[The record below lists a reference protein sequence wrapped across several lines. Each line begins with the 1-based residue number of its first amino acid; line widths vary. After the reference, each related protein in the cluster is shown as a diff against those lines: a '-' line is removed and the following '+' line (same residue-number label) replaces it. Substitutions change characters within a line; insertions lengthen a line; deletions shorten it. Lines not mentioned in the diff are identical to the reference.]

1 MKTATILRATAS
13 GLLLSLMLS
22 ACSDSPEKMLSSAKD
37 FIGKNDSKAAV
48 IQLKNALQANPNMAE
63 ARFLLGKALLQGG
76 DAVGAESELRKAR
89 ELKHPDDDTLP
100 WLARAMLQQGQ
111 FRKLTDELTKTEL
124 TQPQA
129 RADLL
134 TTVATAWAAQGKAD
148 LFAAALDAA
157 LLAQPGYGPALTAQA
172 RAKAGRGDF
181 DAALAMLEEVTLKN
195 PDSEEAFKLKGD
207 ILRMAKNQ
215 PEQALAAYRQAV
227 KAKPSYVA
235 GQLGVINVL
244 LAQGKLDD
252 ATTEM
257 AVLKK
262 IAGGQP
268 QTRFMEAHL
277 AYQKKDYKAAREQ
290 ILQVL
295 KSVQG
300 NAAVLQLAGAIEFQ
314 LNSMVQAESYLAK
327 AVQSAPGLALARRLL
342 VLTYLRTGQVPKAL
356 ATLPPDLAKN
366 DRDVDML
373 SVAGQAY
380 LQSGDVAKAQEFFGR
395 AAKLDPKDPRKR
407 TSLAM
412 THMMSGQ
419 VDSAFDELQE
429 VAATDT
435 GTVADMALI
444 SAYLQRKEFD
454 KALKAIDAL
463 EKKAPTDPQAAQ
475 LQGRTLLAKQDMA
488 GARKS
493 FERALTID
501 AKFFPA
507 IASLAALD
515 MAEKKPQDAKKRFEA
530 VLEKDPKNMQSMVAL
545 AELAARTGASKDEV
559 AALIS
564 KAVAAN
570 PSEAA
575 PNLLLV
581 EFHLR
586 NNNAKVALAAAQN
599 AVAALPDSP
608 DMLDA
613 LGRAQAA
620 SGETNQAVATYNK
633 LAAMQPTSPQPQLRL
648 AGVHLAAKNP
658 EAAAQALRKALE
670 LKPDLL
676 AAQRGLVGLAMQAK
690 KAPDAVTVSRDI
702 QKQRPK
708 EAAGYLL
715 EGDIHAALKEW
726 DAAATAYR
734 TGLKQVASPELA
746 IKLHTVL
753 SAGGK
758 KAEAEKLA
766 ADWQKDNPK
775 DPAMTFYLG
784 DRATAANDL
793 PLAEKQY
800 QQVLKLQP
808 NNAVVLNNLAW
819 VTGKLGKEGAVA
831 YAEKAT
837 TLAPNQPAFM
847 DTLAMLLSDKNE
859 HAKALELQ
867 KKVLTLQP
875 DAAVF
880 KLNLAK
886 IQIKSGDKT
895 GAKATLDDL
904 SKLGDKFGGQAEVE
918 KLKKGL

>member
-1 MKTATILRATAS
+1 MKTVSILRATAS
-13 GLLLSLMLS
+13 GLLLTLMLS
-22 ACSDSPEKMLSSAKD
+22 ACNDSPEKMLSSAKD
-37 FIGKNDSKAAV
+37 FMVKNDSKAAV
-48 IQLKNALQANPNMAE
+48 IQLKNALQANPNLAE

-76 DAVGAESELRKAR
+76 DAVGAEFELRKAR
-89 ELKHPDDDTLP
+89 ELKQPDDDTVPL
-100 WLARAMLQQGQ
+100 LARSMLAQGQ
-111 FRKLTDELTKTEL
+111 FRKLTDEFAKVEL
-124 TQPQA
+124 TQPLA
-129 RADLL
+129 KADVL
-134 TTVATAWAAQGKAD
+134 TSVAAGWAAQGKAEP
-148 LFAAALDAA
+148 FAAALDAA
-157 LLAQPGYGPALTAQA
+157 LQAQPGFGPALIAQA
-172 RAKAGRGDF
+172 RGKAGRGDF
-181 DAALAMLEEVTLKN
+181 DGALAMLEDVTVKN
-195 PDSEEAFKLKGD
+195 PSSEEAFKLKGD
-207 ILRMAKNQ
+207 ILRLAKNQ
-215 PEQALAAYRQAV
+215 PDQALAAYRQAV
-227 KAKPSYVA
+227 KAKPNFVA
-235 GQLGVINVL
+235 GQVGVISVL
-244 LAQGKLDD
+244 MLQNKLDE
-252 ATTEM
+252 ATTEI

-268 QTRFMEAHL
+268 QTRFMEAQL
-277 AYQKKDYKAAREQ
+277 AYQKKDYKGAREQ

-327 AVQSAPGLALARRLL
+327 AVQSAPGLTLARRLL
-342 VLTYLRTGQVPKAL
+342 TLTYLRTGQVPKAL
-356 ATLPPDLAKN
+356 ATLPPDLATN
-366 DRDVDML
+366 DRDADML

-380 LQSGDVAKAQEFFGR
+380 LQSGDLAKAQDYFGR

-412 THMMSGQ
+412 THMMGGQ
-419 VDSAFDELQE
+419 VDSAFGELQE

-463 EKKAPTDPQAAQ
+463 EKKAPADPQAAQ
-475 LQGRTLLAKQDMA
+475 LQGRTLLAKQDLPS
-488 GARKS
+488 ARKS

-530 VLEKDPKNMQSMVAL
+530 VLEKDPKNVQALIAL
-545 AELAARTGASKDEV
+545 AELGARTGASKDEV
-559 AALIS
+559 AALIN
-564 KAVAAN
+564 KAVTAN

-575 PNLLLV
+575 PHLLLV

-586 NNNAKVALAAAQN
+586 NNNAKLALAAAQN

-608 DMLDA
+608 DVLDA
-613 LGRAQAA
+613 LGRAQVAA
-620 SGETNQAVATYNK
+620 GESNQAIATYNK
-633 LAAMQPTSPQPQLRL
+633 LAAMQPASPQPQLRL

-690 KAPDAVTVSRDI
+690 KTPDAITVSRDI

-726 DAAATAYR
+726 DPAAAAYR

-753 SAGGK
+753 SAAGK
-758 KAEAEKLA
+758 KAEADKLA
-766 ADWQKDNPK
+766 ADWQRDNPK
-775 DPAMTFYLG
+775 DPAMVFYLG
-784 DRATAANDL
+784 DRATAVNDL

-808 NNAVVLNNLAW
+808 NNAVVFNNLAW

-831 YAEKAT
+831 YAEKANA
-837 TLAPNQPAFM
+837 LAPNQPAFM

-867 KKVLTLQP
+867 KKVVAMQP

-886 IQIKSGDKT
+886 IQIKSGDKV
-895 GAKATLDDL
+895 GAKATLDEL
-904 SKLGDKFGGQAEVE
+904 AKLGDKFGGQAEVE